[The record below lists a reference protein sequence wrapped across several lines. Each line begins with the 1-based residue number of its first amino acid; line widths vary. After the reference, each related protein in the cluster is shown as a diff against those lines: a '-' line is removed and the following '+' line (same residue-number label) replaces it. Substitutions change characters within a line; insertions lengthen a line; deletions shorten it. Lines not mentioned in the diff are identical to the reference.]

1 MLIKAFDELNTTEL
15 YQLINLREKVF
26 VVEQKCYYL
35 DADNNDQ
42 KSWHLLHYFNG
53 TLVAYLRILPPN
65 TTYIYPSIGRVVVEE
80 NFRNKDLGKAI
91 MIEAIKFLNEK
102 YINTPI
108 KIGAQTY
115 LNSFYKSLGF
125 TDEGV
130 EYLEDGIPHIH
141 MMLQE
146 RTIK

>member
-1 MLIKAFDELNTTEL
+1 MLIKAFDELSTTEL

-42 KSWHLLHYFNG
+42 QSWHLLHYING
-53 TLVAYLRILPPN
+53 TLAAHLRILPPN
-65 TTYIYPSIGRVVVEE
+65 TTYKQPSIGRVVVDKD
-80 NFRNKDLGKAI
+80 FRKKNLGKEI
-91 MIEAIKFLNEK
+91 MTEAIAFLNKK
-102 YINTPI
+102 YIDTPI

-115 LNSFYKSLGF
+115 LNTFYKSLGF
-125 TDEGV
+125 SNEGQ

-141 MMLQE
+141 MILQ
-146 RTIK
+146 

>member
-1 MLIKAFDELNTTEL
+1 MIIKPFNKLSTAEL
-15 YQLINLREKVF
+15 YHAIHLREKVF

-42 KSWHLLHYFNG
+42 KSWHLLYYSND
-53 TLVAYLRILPPN
+53 TLAAYLRILPPN
-65 TTYIYPSIGRVVVEE
+65 TTYKQASIGRVVVDKQ
-80 NFRNKDLGKAI
+80 FRGKNIAREI
-91 MIEAIKFLNEK
+91 MTEAIKFLNTK
-102 YINTPI
+102 YNGRQI

-125 TDEGV
+125 INEGQ

-141 MMLQE
+141 MLLG
-146 RTIK
+146 

>member
-1 MLIKAFDELNTTEL
+1 MLIKSFDELSTTEL

-42 KSWHLLHYFNG
+42 KSWHLLHFING
-53 TLVAYLRILPPN
+53 TLAAYLRILPPN
-65 TTYIYPSIGRVVVEE
+65 TTYKQPSIGRVVVDA
-80 NFRNKDLGKAI
+80 NFRKKNLGKQI
-91 MIEAIKFLNEK
+91 MIEAIDFLNK
-102 YINTPI
+102 RYINTPI

-115 LNSFYKSLGF
+115 LNTFYKSLGF
-125 TDEGV
+125 YNEGV

-141 MMLQE
+141 MILQ
-146 RTIK
+146 

>member
-1 MLIKAFDELNTTEL
+1 MIIKTFDELTTTEL
-15 YQLINLREKVF
+15 YQIIHLREKVF

-42 KSWHLLHYFNG
+42 ESWHLLYYSNN
-53 TLVAYLRILPPN
+53 TLAAYLRILPPN
-65 TTYIYPSIGRVVVEE
+65 TTYKQPSIGRVVVDKP
-80 NFRNKDLGKAI
+80 FRKNNVAREI
-91 MIEAIKFLNEK
+91 MTEAIKFIDDK
-102 YINTPI
+102 YKNQEI

-125 TDEGV
+125 VNEGD

-141 MMLQE
+141 MILE
-146 RTIK
+146 L